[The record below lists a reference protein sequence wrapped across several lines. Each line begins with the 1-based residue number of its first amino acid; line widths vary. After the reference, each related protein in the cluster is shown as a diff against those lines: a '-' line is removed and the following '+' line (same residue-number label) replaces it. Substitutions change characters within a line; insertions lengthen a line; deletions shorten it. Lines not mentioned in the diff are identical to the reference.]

1 MSIPTDLD
9 EKLKKYTKE
18 ELILGI
24 KEIDYK
30 GYILTK
36 LPIIKYN
43 RMCDEAERISNQ
55 AQAYSNKKEF
65 ALAIEYFDKSNKLY
79 EDANK
84 FIDKESKYNGK

>member
-18 ELILGI
+18 ELILAI
-24 KEIDYK
+24 KQIDYK

-43 RMCDEAERISNQ
+43 RMCNEAERASTQ
-55 AQAYSNKKEF
+55 AQEYMDKKEY
-65 ALAIEYFDKSNKLY
+65 ALAREYFDKSNKLS
-79 EDANK
+79 EDAHK
-84 FIDKESKYNGK
+84 FIDKESK